1 VSRDGWRSAT
11 KQRAMTPITYP
22 AIYAECLDIAYREA
36 DHRESGDPLY
46 TSIIANADTL
56 YHRITSEQITRQ

>member
-1 VSRDGWRSAT
+1 
-11 KQRAMTPITYP
+11 MTPITYP